1 MVNRHIYSLSG
12 AAEATGLTRQGILAA
27 IRRGT
32 ISAHKN
38 ALGQWAIDPAE
49 LHRVYPPVHPVRAAD
64 VVTPSVTTAV
74 DSNVTTP
81 VNSSVE
87 TVTPAISPGDTVT
100 NTPNLATL
108 AELTALQQRLAIAEA
123 LLQAARDQAES
134 ALQERDAWKE
144 QSHQWMV
151 MSMKALPEGDVKPKK
166 KGLLARIFG
175 LG

>member
-1 MVNRHIYSLSG
+1 MVNRHTYSLSG

-38 ALGQWAIDPAE
+38 AQGQWEINPAE

-64 VVTPSVTTAV
+64 VVTPSVTPNV
-74 DSNVTTP
+74 DSSVTSP
-81 VNSSVE
+81 
-87 TVTPAISPGDTVT
+87 VTPAIPPGDTVT

-108 AELTALQQRLAIAEA
+108 AELTALQQRLAVAEA

-151 MSMKALPEGDVKPKK
+151 MSMKALPEGDVTPKR
-166 KGLLARIFG
+166 GFWARLFSSHG
-175 LG
+175 S

>member
-1 MVNRHIYSLSG
+1 M
-12 AAEATGLTRQGILAA
+12 TRQGVLAA

-32 ISAHKN
+32 ISAQKN
-38 ALGQWAIDPAE
+38 TLGQWAIDPAE

-64 VVTPSVTTAV
+64 VVTPSVTPHV
-74 DSNVTTP
+74 DTP
-81 VNSSVE
+81 VTRPVTSP
-87 TVTPAISPGDTVT
+87 VTPAIPPGDTVT

-108 AELTALQQRLAIAEA
+108 AELTALQQRLAVAEA
-123 LLQAARDQAES
+123 LLEAARTQAES

-175 LG
+175 SD